1 MRCAAGG
8 AAAVAVPALAA
19 QGTGAERPNIVL
31 IMADDMG
38 FSDLG
43 CYGGEIRTP
52 NLDRL
57 AAGGLRFAQ
66 FYNAALCGPSRSALM
81 TGLHSHQVGIG
92 GRWTGLLNNRC
103 VTLPELLKQAG
114 YATYVVGRLDMV
126 TADNWHDP
134 RMIHRHVDRFFGTIG
149 YTGPG
154 NYFKAVRN
162 GSCFLDGKPHPIPSE
177 GFYKTDAITDYAVK
191 FIAEAARTREPFFL
205 YAAHYAPH
213 WPLHAKP
220 EDIAR
225 YRDTYR
231 KLGWDELRARRHKRL
246 IELGLTDAK
255 WPLSPRDRRVPPWKD
270 ARHKQWE
277 AERMAVYAAQI
288 DCLDQNVGRLLQA
301 LRSAGVEQNTL
312 VLFLSDNG
320 ASDQVWTRPLDR
332 KGKTWRVDGTP
343 TRLGNTPTISPGP
356 ADTFVTCGPPW
367 ANVSNAP
374 FRHHKS
380 RVHEGGIATP
390 LIVRWPKVI
399 KKGGAITH
407 EAGHIFDLTATCL
420 DVAGVAYPATFR
432 GRDVRPLEGK
442 SLLPVFEGKP
452 RKGHD
457 SLCWDLRGNRAVRMG
472 KWKLVAL
479 RGRPWELYDMEA
491 DRTETNNLAAR
502 DPERVKA
509 MAAVYR
515 AWARRCNV
523 ARPKRAGR
531 PPERLQQGVPS

>member
-1 MRCAAGG
+1 MTRRDFVQSLAGG
-8 AAAVAVPALAA
+8 AAAFALPGGQALAD
-19 QGTGAERPNIVL
+19 GAKGGKRPNIVL

-66 FYNAALCGPSRSALM
+66 FHNAALCGPSRSALM
-81 TGLHSHQVGIG
+81 TGLYPHQVGIG
-92 GRWTGLLNNRC
+92 GRWTGLLNKRC

-114 YATYVVGRLDMV
+114 YATCVVGRLDMV

-134 RMIHRHVDRFFGTIG
+134 KLIQRHVDRFFGTIG

-154 NYFKAVRN
+154 NYFKAVRG
-162 GSCFLDGKPHPIPSE
+162 GSCFLDGKPHAIPSK
-177 GFYKTDAITDYAVK
+177 GFYKTDAITDHAAK
-191 FIAEAARTREPFFL
+191 FIAQAAGKGRPFFL

-220 EDIAR
+220 DDIAK

-231 KLGWDELRARRHKRL
+231 KLGWDRARARRHKRL
-246 IELGLTDAK
+246 VELGLIDAK
-255 WPLSPRDRRVPPWKD
+255 WPLSPRDRRVPSWKD
-270 ARHKQWE
+270 AQHKDWE

-288 DCLDQNVGRLLQA
+288 DCLDQNVGRLLEA
-301 LRSAGVEQNTL
+301 LRKAGVERNTL

-320 ASDQVWTRPLDR
+320 ASDQVWTRPLDS

-343 TRLGNTPTISPGP
+343 TRLGNKPTIAPGP

-367 ANVSNAP
+367 ANVSNTP
-374 FRHHKS
+374 FRHYKGTA
-380 RVHEGGIATP
+380 HEGATATP
-390 LIVRWPKVI
+390 LIARWPEVI
-399 KKGGAITH
+399 EKGGAISH
-407 EAGHIFDLTATCL
+407 EVGHIFDLMATCL

-432 GRDVRPLEGK
+432 GRQVLPMEGK
-442 SLLPVFEGKP
+442 SLLPILRGEP
-452 RKGHD
+452 RQGHD
-457 SLCWDLRGNRAVRMG
+457 SLCWALRGNRAVRMG

-479 RGRPWELYDMEA
+479 RGRPWELYDMQA
-491 DRTETNNLAAR
+491 DRTETHDLAEKQP
-502 DPERVKA
+502 DRVAA
-509 MAAVYR
+509 MAARYQ
-515 AWARRCNV
+515 AWARRCRV
-523 ARPKRAGR
+523 R
-531 PPERLQQGVPS
+531 